1 MSVVPG
7 QNPGVVGPEHPE
19 HPDHLLFE
27 QILDGVRALD
37 QELGRPF
44 DQASE
49 RMAARLLPLAKAH
62 GFDQVDHVVLSRHVG
77 EVCDGENVFVV
88 RGEISDPGHQRAHVT
103 TQEATSTPVEESWR
117 ELDRVNRRLA
127 LRPRR

>member
-1 MSVVPG
+1 MSATPSAPG
-7 QNPGVVGPEHPE
+7 GVVGPDHPE

-27 QILDGVRALD
+27 QILDGVRQLD
-37 QELGRPF
+37 LELGRSF
-44 DQASE
+44 DASSQ

-62 GFDQVDHVVLSRHVG
+62 GFDQVDHVVLSRHIG
-77 EVCDGENVFVV
+77 EICEGENVFVV
-88 RGEISDPGHQRAHVT
+88 RGELDDPGHQRAHVST
-103 TQEATSTPVEESWR
+103 EEATSTSVADSWL